1 MTTFSPTQKEDLAEI
16 LGCDWH
22 CADCGTTG
30 PRKKVG
36 RFDDYHNPNCVSAN
50 LSPVLTLEAMF
61 AYCREQKWDVS
72 FEQWTDAADATFYA
86 VSIGLPFHV
95 KTLAQETVNPDP
107 IVAFGLA
114 LLAAHKEAGQ

>member
-1 MTTFSPTQKEDLAEI
+1 MTTLSPTQKEDLAEI

-61 AYCREQKWDVS
+61 AYCREQKWRYVFAGGANASPAEVVRLYS
-72 FEQWTDAADATFYA
+72 FEL
-86 VSIGLPFHV
+86 GLLTEQAHD
-95 KTLAQETVNPDP
+95 DP
-107 IVAFGLA
+107 IVAFGRA
-114 LLAAHKEAGQ
+114 LLAAKEVGQ